1 MNCFDDVLDVFVK
14 ELLEIIIVIIDNVKM
29 LKEKY
34 LNEFVKLIKEFKFKF
49 EKLV

>member
-1 MNCFDDVLDVFVK
+1 MNSFDDILDVFVK

-34 LNEFVKLIKEFKFKF
+34 LNEFVKLFKEFKFKF

>member
-1 MNCFDDVLDVFVK
+1 MNSFDDILDVFVK